1 MTNFRDRSPRRK
13 MDTDQRRIPL
23 TPPRWKGLQR
33 LRRTWKNPSLP
44 RRRWSSPS
52 NKRSLKYTTYNM
64 NFVEAVEAFWLLTK
78 FLNQQVTR
86 QQEQMAKI
94 KEYEAHVEQMKI
106 EGKRVEG
113 EEKRKYLEQE
123 SQIAKSKSEYQVQIL
138 HKPDSSMVWN
148 NPQRWLL

>member
-1 MTNFRDRSPRRK
+1 
-13 MDTDQRRIPL
+13 
-23 TPPRWKGLQR
+23 
-33 LRRTWKNPSLP
+33 
-44 RRRWSSPS
+44 
-52 NKRSLKYTTYNM
+52 
-64 NFVEAVEAFWLLTK
+64 
-78 FLNQQVTR
+78 
-86 QQEQMAKI
+86 MAKI